1 MLLLARMRAR
11 LLQGPEPGGFLN
23 KAALREFLIHGV
35 KYAFPRQRGELTRGI
50 PTAHAAEPLKRQ
62 ISAGNEPPP
71 VWPSAMGMTRGYS
84 FAPLYKTV
92 PQAALRDPFLYQML
106 ALLDAIRDGRSR
118 ERQLA
123 EQELKIRVKA
133 PEYAER

>member
-35 KYAFPRQRGELTRGI
+35 KYAFPRQRGEVTRGI

-71 VWPSAMGMTRGYS
+71 VWPSAMGKTRGYS
-84 FAPLYKTV
+84 FCAAVQDRSPGGLTRPLS
-92 PQAALRDPFLYQML
+92 LS
-106 ALLDAIRDGRSR
+106 DAR
-118 ERQLA
+118 LT
-123 EQELKIRVKA
+123 
-133 PEYAER
+133 